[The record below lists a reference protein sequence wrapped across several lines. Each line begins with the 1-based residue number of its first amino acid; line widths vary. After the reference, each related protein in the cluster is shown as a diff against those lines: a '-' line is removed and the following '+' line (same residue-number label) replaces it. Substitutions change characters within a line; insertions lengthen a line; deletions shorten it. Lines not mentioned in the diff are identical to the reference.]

1 MAIRI
6 DNSEAKTKFA
16 ETKEQIAAVRA
27 EMDKLSAEG
36 KKNSDEYKALKQR
49 QDELNKSLAEYRKE
63 GVRTSLSYAE
73 LRKGASQLK
82 REMDKAI
89 PGTEAWKALRQ
100 DYLLTKK
107 RMRELEVQARDTRF
121 PFQKWRTGST
131 GMLLLE
137 PVP

>member
-73 LRKGASQLK
+73 LRKGGFTTQ
-82 REMDKAI
+82 
-89 PGTEAWKALRQ
+89 
-100 DYLLTKK
+100 
-107 RMRELEVQARDTRF
+107 
-121 PFQKWRTGST
+121 TGN
-131 GMLLLE
+131 G
-137 PVP
+137 

>member
-73 LRKGASQLK
+73 LRKGLHNSNGKWIRLFPELK
-82 REMDKAI
+82 HGRLCVRI
-89 PGTEAWKALRQ
+89 TC
-100 DYLLTKK
+100 
-107 RMRELEVQARDTRF
+107 
-121 PFQKWRTGST
+121 
-131 GMLLLE
+131 
-137 PVP
+137 